1 MSFGNNFE
9 VINLLKFEFNFFDV
23 ATTKQCW
30 IEYLLK
36 WDAYIKYQS
45 KWCYDVEYDENVLI
59 VNDINDV
66 KSIIRYVMECNKGFD
81 LEKFYMHKVNDMNQF
96 YN

>member
-23 ATTKQCW
+23 VTTKQCW

-36 WDAYIKYQS
+36 RGAYIKYQS
-45 KWCYDVEYDENVLI
+45 K
-59 VNDINDV
+59 
-66 KSIIRYVMECNKGFD
+66 
-81 LEKFYMHKVNDMNQF
+81 
-96 YN
+96 